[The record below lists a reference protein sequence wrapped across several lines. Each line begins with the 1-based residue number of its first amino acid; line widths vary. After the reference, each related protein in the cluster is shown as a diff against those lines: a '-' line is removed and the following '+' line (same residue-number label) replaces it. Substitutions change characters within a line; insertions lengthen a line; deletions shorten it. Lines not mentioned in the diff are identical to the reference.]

1 MSSHTPLPLGQDA
14 QIGTPLYTRA
24 YTGTGDE
31 SATFG
36 ITAGE
41 KHKLYK
47 GYSRTGDIGLIHR
60 QHPKI
65 SPILLSGHLQI
76 ALGIRGFRR
85 EHHMARTW
93 SLT

>member
-41 KHKLYK
+41 SINFTKVTRLLVTLGSFTANTQKFLQYYYQVTYK
-47 GYSRTGDIGLIHR
+47 
-60 QHPKI
+60 
-65 SPILLSGHLQI
+65 SPLS
-76 ALGIRGFRR
+76 IRGFRR

>member
-1 MSSHTPLPLGQDA
+1 MSSHTPLPLGQGA

-41 KHKLYK
+41 SINFTKVTSVLV
-47 GYSRTGDIGLIHR
+47 T
-60 QHPKI
+60 
-65 SPILLSGHLQI
+65 
-76 ALGIRGFRR
+76 LG
-85 EHHMARTW
+85 
-93 SLT
+93 